1 MFVEDGK
8 TSWKWVI
15 WMHSVSG
22 DIAKW
27 HMQMTQSITGVNSY
41 VLRKFGLV
49 NATNQSNRAFENSN
63 QSLYREQ
70 QKRGRKSRNFRHW
83 YSRPQIN
90 LHTIKAVKNKNPLSR
105 LLEKLS
111 IVKTFIRMLLKTRWH
126 VTRLKISTTITG
138 CMVEVMYQDSNTEFL
153 L

>member
-1 MFVEDGK
+1 MLSTLHGPPNYADFYEKMGKQLDGVCRRRK
-8 TSWKWVI
+8 NIMKVSDMNALSI
-15 WMHSVSG
+15 WGHSEVTNAN
-22 DIAKW
+22 D
-27 HMQMTQSITGVNSY
+27 TVDN

-70 QKRGRKSRNFRHW
+70 QKRDRKSRNFRHW

-111 IVKTFIRMLLKTRWH
+111 IGKTFIRMLLKSR
-126 VTRLKISTTITG
+126 
-138 CMVEVMYQDSNTEFL
+138 
-153 L
+153 